1 MHLVHTDT
9 CHTASIHTHIHIL
22 HLANFSVIYQYIQI
36 QTDIH
41 KIHTDTCHTVHIHT
55 HMHISHLANFLPVR
69 RPRSRPAAQWGGSDG
84 RADSDNRAVT
94 TSAVAA
100 SRAGKFTAWKS
111 QKELVRSAGLSAAGP
126 GQAVSRWETVNATIN
141 PQQQI
146 HVMCRYYLIRKKRHD
161 THDRSKKFI
170 SHLNLTPAVEA
181 KCFQW
186 RNESYDVLVEIERMV
201 VKCS

>member
-1 MHLVHTDT
+1 V
-9 CHTASIHTHIHIL
+9 TA
-22 HLANFSVIYQYIQI
+22 
-36 QTDIH
+36 
-41 KIHTDTCHTVHIHT
+41 
-55 HMHISHLANFLPVR
+55 
-69 RPRSRPAAQWGGSDG
+69 
-84 RADSDNRAVT
+84 
-94 TSAVAA
+94 SAVAA

-161 THDRSKKFI
+161 THDRSRKFI
-170 SHLNLTPAVEA
+170 SQLNVTPAVEA

-186 RNESYDVLVEIERMV
+186 RNESYDVLVEIENGCEMLLIPRNSGSIGLTMR
-201 VKCS
+201 